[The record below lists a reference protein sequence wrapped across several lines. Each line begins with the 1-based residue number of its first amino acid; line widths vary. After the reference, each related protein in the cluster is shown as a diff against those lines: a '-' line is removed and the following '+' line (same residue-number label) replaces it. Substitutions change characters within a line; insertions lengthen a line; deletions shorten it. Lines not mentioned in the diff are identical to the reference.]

1 MPGLTIRSRSWT
13 QIITVTKLFWI
24 LFLVICSG
32 AMAYFYYLFN
42 QKLNNILLDEAR
54 SIERALQEIFEDA
67 YTESLHIGA
76 HITQLDSISSSEVI
90 KTISHHMRMS
100 LRSKNNQSIVNYGW
114 VTPTLEQVY
123 DWSNQAYEK
132 PLDVSNKPNIRN
144 CTNTPWKLYF
154 TVTNL
159 GLTSG
164 FRELYGGIGI
174 TTDEGH
180 LCGILS
186 LSISLAHL
194 NQAVQDKLGGIKS
207 SFMVLSD
214 DNRVIMQSSDN
225 ITDTNSINFYEKA
238 LPKQLSS
245 HSGWLG
251 QPIDAGSVRYTYYK
265 HLKNFPFS
273 VVIGPNSTQIW
284 NIFTQSIAPRLA
296 GIMVVLLTAGLLILQ
311 LKRRVLYNL
320 RRAYLSRMSFIKE
333 LRRAATD
340 SVSAIHIYCDLI
352 RKFIRHEIDLG
363 SNPQRQEELINRID
377 ESAQNLAYNLSG
389 DCECESTDLNELVSE
404 CLDIKRFDF
413 YLSRTR
419 LQTALDKRLPPIEI
433 CGIQIKQVFVELLTL
448 SIEYNTK
455 SGPIKVSTHYI
466 NDETGEKAEIHIE
479 DSGHMFSM
487 EDIRR
492 ISNKFRDEKLNL
504 GFDVSSFN
512 VNAIDYFVDAHS
524 GTLSIS
530 TPRTDRRLIVLSLP
544 YSKPEECGDT
554 EPLLQGENIIR
565 FERR

>member
-1 MPGLTIRSRSWT
+1 M
-13 QIITVTKLFWI
+13 QVITVTKLFWI
-24 LFLVICSG
+24 LFLVICSSSV
-32 AMAYFYYLFN
+32 AYFYYLFN
-42 QKLNNILLDEAR
+42 QKINQTLLDEAWR
-54 SIERALQEIFEDA
+54 IENVLQEIFEDA
-67 YTESLHIGA
+67 YTEGIHIGA
-76 HITQLDSISSSEVI
+76 HITQLTSAAPHDVI
-90 KTISHHMRMS
+90 KTIGHHMRTS
-100 LRSKNNQSIVNYGW
+100 LRSKNNQFIVNYGW
-114 VTPTLEQVY
+114 VTPALEQVY
-123 DWSNQAYEK
+123 DWSNQVYEK

-144 CTNTPWKLYF
+144 CTNTPWKLFF

-159 GLTSG
+159 GIISG

-186 LSISLAHL
+186 LSISLANL
-194 NQAVQDKLGGIKS
+194 NQAVSDKMGELKS

-225 ITDTNSINFYEKA
+225 ITDINSINFYEKA
-238 LPKQLSS
+238 LPNQLSS
-245 HSGWLG
+245 HGGWLA
-251 QPIDAGSVRYTYYK
+251 QPIDAGSVHYTYYK

-273 VVIGPNSTQIW
+273 VVIGPNTNHRW
-284 NIFTQSIAPRLA
+284 NVFTKTIAPRLA
-296 GIMVVLLTAGLLILQ
+296 GIVAVLLAAGLLVLHI
-311 LKRRVLYNL
+311 KRRVLYNL
-320 RRAYLSRMSFIKE
+320 RRAYMSRMAFIKE

-340 SVSAIHIYCDLI
+340 SVSSIHIYCDLI

-389 DCECESTDLNELVSE
+389 DCECASTDLNKLVSE

-419 LQTALDKRLPPIEI
+419 LQIVFDKRLIPIEI
-433 CGIQIKQVFVELLTL
+433 CDIQIKQVFIELLTL

-455 SGPIKVSTHYI
+455 SGPIYVSTHYMK
-466 NDETGEKAEIHIE
+466 DDTSEKAEIHIE

-487 EDIRR
+487 DDIRR

-512 VNAIDYFVDAHS
+512 VNAIDHFVDAHN

-544 YSKPEECGDT
+544 YTKPEECGDAD
-554 EPLLQGENIIR
+554 PLPHGENIIR